1 MLTNQTDRDQKV
13 SQLTVAIIG
22 GGFTGATLA
31 AQLLHMSGG
40 SISVVLIEKGARL
53 GCGVAYSTKCMEH
66 LLNVRAKNMS
76 AYADDPEHFLRWA
89 RLNHARDASP
99 DDYLPRPL
107 YGHYIASV
115 LQQAIERHP
124 GHFEHVQDEAEAV
137 SIVRVSETAEI
148 ETAEI
153 RLRSGRTLI
162 ADKVV
167 IALGN
172 FPPGDPRLP
181 GRTPHSLR
189 YVSNSWK
196 ASALGDVSGEKSV
209 LLVGSGLT
217 SVDVAIA
224 LRERGF
230 RGAIHI
236 LSRHALLPQA
246 HKATAPWPPFWTE
259 QSPRTIR
266 GLLRLIRTQVKAA
279 EESGSGWRAV
289 MDSLRPFTQE
299 IWSSLSF
306 SERRRFLRHVRP
318 YWDVHRHRIA
328 PTVGARIASQ
338 IQDGEVELHAGRIT
352 GYSEDVDGVEVTY
365 RPRESGQLQRL
376 RVDRVIN
383 CTGPESDCRKTDD
396 PLLTNLMR
404 EKLARPDPL
413 FLGLDVSPD
422 GGLIDA
428 YGGVSDLCYAIG
440 PIRKGSLWETIA
452 VPELRAQVFELSRL
466 LLSAREE
473 RRPKSEKIHEAQGL
487 EPIVVFPH
495 QREGGGIYFEQFYLG
510 CLAHAS
516 YLLGSEGE
524 AVVVDPQR
532 DVDIYLKAAERHG
545 LRIHHIFET
554 HLHADFVSGHQELAA
569 RTGAKIYIG
578 PNGHATVPHVEVR
591 DDFELRVG
599 NMRIKVLETPG
610 HTPES
615 ICLVVTDE
623 EKSPNPWAVLTG
635 DTLFLGDVGRPDL
648 PKTHAPE
655 VLAGMLYDS
664 LHNKLLKLTDNVI
677 VYPAHGAGSLC
688 GRNMRAERSST
699 IGTERLTNY
708 ALQIENKEEFIRQL
722 TTNLP
727 PRPEYF
733 PQDAQINRTGAPALS
748 ELPGLK
754 AVSPRELQSLLN
766 EKVIALDVRSAD
778 EFASGHVPG
787 SINIPLSGQFASWA
801 GILLGLSS
809 RPVLIAASPEQ
820 LSEARTRLARVGID
834 DARGYLQ
841 DGIEGWIR
849 AGLQLDEL
857 PQIAVQQLR
866 ERFGADKFQL
876 LDVRRKPEWE
886 TGHIETAAWWP
897 LEEFR
902 KSLPQVDR
910 SAPIAVLCKGGY
922 RSTIACSWLQRE
934 GFRNVTNVIAGFD
947 AWENA
952 QLPFVTEAPIAV

>member
-1 MLTNQTDRDQKV
+1 MLTNQTDRDQKM
-13 SQLTVAIIG
+13 SEFTVAIIG

-31 AQLLHMSGG
+31 AQLLRMSGG
-40 SISVVLIEKGARL
+40 SVSVFLIERGARL
-53 GCGVAYSTKCMEH
+53 GRGVAYSTECTEH
-66 LLNVRAKNMS
+66 LLNVRARNMS
-76 AYADDPEHFLRWA
+76 AYPDDPEHFLEWA
-89 RLNHARDASP
+89 RLNHAPGVSP

-107 YGHYIASV
+107 YGRYAASV
-115 LQQAIERHP
+115 LQKAIERHP
-124 GHFEHVQDEAEAV
+124 DQIEHVQDEAV
-137 SIVRVSETAEI
+137 SIARI
-148 ETAEI
+148 GETAEI
-153 RLRSGRTLI
+153 RLRSGRRLF

-167 IALGN
+167 IAPGN
-172 FPPGDPRLP
+172 FPRGDPRLP

-189 YVSNSWK
+189 YVSNPWK
-196 ASALGDVSGEKSV
+196 SNLWTSSTLGDVSHDKSV

-217 SVDVAIA
+217 SLDVAIT
-224 LRERGF
+224 LRGRGF
-230 RGAIHI
+230 RGTIHI
-236 LSRHALLPQA
+236 LSRHGLLPQA
-246 HKATAPWPPFWTE
+246 HTATVPWPPFWTE
-259 QSPRTIR
+259 QSPRTVR

-279 EESGSGWRAV
+279 EKAGSGWRAV
-289 MDSLRPFTQE
+289 IDSLRPFAQE
-299 IWSSLSF
+299 IWRSLSF

-318 YWDVHRHRIA
+318 YWDVHRHRVA
-328 PTVGARIASQ
+328 PAIGARLASQ
-338 IQDGEVELHAGRIT
+338 IQDGQIEIHAGRIKKYAEDT
-352 GYSEDVDGVEVTY
+352 GGVEVIY
-365 RPRESGQLQRL
+365 RARESGQLQQL

-383 CTGPESDCRKTDD
+383 CTGPENDFRKADD

-404 EKLARPDPL
+404 QKLARPDPL

-422 GGLIDA
+422 GALIDG
-428 YGGVSDLCYAIG
+428 YGDVSDLLYAIG
-440 PIRKGSLWETIA
+440 PVRRGSLWETIA
-452 VPELRAQVFELSRL
+452 VPELRVQVSELSRWL
-466 LLSAREE
+466 VTDCKVEHAKRKENPLS
-473 RRPKSEKIHEAQGL
+473 SQT
-487 EPIVVFPH
+487 EPIAVFPY
-495 QREGGGIYFEQFYLG
+495 QRGARGMYFEQFYLG

-516 YLLGSEGE
+516 YLLASEGE

-532 DVDIYLKAAERHG
+532 DVDIYRKAAEQHG
-545 LRIHHIFET
+545 VRIHHIFET

-578 PNGHATVPHVEVR
+578 PNGHATVPHAEVHEG
-591 DDFELRVG
+591 FELRVG

-664 LHNKLLKLTDNVI
+664 LHNKLLKLADDVI

-688 GRNMRAERSST
+688 GRNMREERSST

-708 ALQIENKEEFIRQL
+708 ALQIESKEEFIRQL

-809 RPVLIAASPEQ
+809 RPLLIATSLEQ

-834 DARGYLQ
+834 DARGYLR
-841 DGIEGWIR
+841 DGIEGWRR
-849 AGLQLDEL
+849 AGLELADL

-866 ERFGADKFQL
+866 EHFGGDKFQL

-886 TGHIETAAWWP
+886 TGHVEAAAWYP
-897 LEEFR
+897 LEDFS

-910 SAPIAVLCKGGY
+910 NAPIAVLCKGGY
-922 RSTIACSWLQRE
+922 RSTIACSWLRRE
-934 GFRNVTNVIAGFD
+934 GFRNVTNVIGGFD
-947 AWENA
+947 AWEKA
-952 QLPFVTEAPIAV
+952 QLPFVTELPIAV